1 MLNHI
6 LTVCKYQSMI
16 ANFRRFMVSLVVF
29 PLLFPMAVS
38 ERIHH
43 YEHWNGHGLRRIY
56 RSGIDNFSMGIGK
69 LVMFIWA
76 KIRLKFSKKNDSK
89 RNGMNYSIVEN
100 N

>member
-1 MLNHI
+1 
-6 LTVCKYQSMI
+6 
-16 ANFRRFMVSLVVF
+16 MVSLVVF

-76 KIRLKFSKKNDSK
+76 KIRLSLAKKNDSK